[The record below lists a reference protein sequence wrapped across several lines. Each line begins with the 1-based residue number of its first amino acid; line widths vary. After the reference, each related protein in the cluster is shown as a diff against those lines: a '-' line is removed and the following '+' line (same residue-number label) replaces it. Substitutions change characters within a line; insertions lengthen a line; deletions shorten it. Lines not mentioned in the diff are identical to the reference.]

1 MEARHLYY
9 EASAMIIG
17 LINLGHAME
26 QRARQRSSN
35 ALERLLD
42 LAPPTAKLVTDD
54 GEKVIPLA
62 DVQLGMILRLTT
74 GDRVPVDGEIVQGE
88 VWMDEAMLTGEP
100 IPQQKS
106 VSDIVHAGTQVQDGT
121 VQFRASAIGSQT
133 TLARIIKLVR
143 QAQSSKPEIGKL
155 ADRISAVFVPTVV
168 VIAIVAGLIWYFFGP
183 QPQLVYT
190 LVVATTVLIIACPCA
205 LGLATPMSIISGV
218 GRAAEFGVLVR
229 DADALQQ
236 ASNLDTLVFDKTG
249 TLTEGTRR

>member
-1 MEARHLYY
+1 M
-9 EASAMIIG
+9 
-17 LINLGHAME
+17 
-26 QRARQRSSN
+26 
-35 ALERLLD
+35 
-42 LAPPTAKLVTDD
+42 TDD

-106 VSDIVHAGTQVQDGT
+106 VGDIVHAGTQVQDGT

-155 ADRISAVFVPTVV
+155 ADRISAVFVPTVWS
-168 VIAIVAGLIWYFFGP
+168 LP
-183 QPQLVYT
+183 LS
-190 LVVATTVLIIACPCA
+190 
-205 LGLATPMSIISGV
+205 LA
-218 GRAAEFGVLVR
+218 
-229 DADALQQ
+229 
-236 ASNLDTLVFDKTG
+236 
-249 TLTEGTRR
+249 